1 MSDPID
7 IKLEQGD
14 NGLFDIS
21 INADG
26 DLTHEMGFDTAINL
40 SLLMEQRADES
51 EVTIPEFRRGW
62 IGNIFNEDSTDEWGS
77 KIWLYYQA
85 RNRNEELE
93 ACIGFS
99 EQSLA
104 WLVED
109 RHATGIDFNNSTLD
123 GTRITLNGI
132 INVSPDEVQTVNF
145 NLWEFTGN

>member
-7 IKLEQGD
+7 IKLEQD
-14 NGLFDIS
+14 ESGLFDIS
-21 INADG
+21 INDDG
-26 DLTHEMGFDTAINL
+26 DLTHEMGFNTAIFL
-40 SLLMEQRADES
+40 SLLMERRADES
-51 EVTIPEFRRGW
+51 EVTIPELRRGW
-62 IGNIFNEDSTDEWGS
+62 WGNTLNEDTTDEWGS

-104 WLVED
+104 WMVED
-109 RHATGIDFNNSTLD
+109 SHAIGIDFNSSTLA

-132 INVSPDEVQTVNF
+132 ITVSPDEIQTVNF
-145 NLWEFTGN
+145 NLWEFTGT